1 MSKQY
6 RANGHIG
13 QRIRTPG
20 QRALNPSRKGHPR
33 MTLAQSGAGP
43 TTPAQAPGSPLGA
56 GSLPPLPALGLLEGT
71 ALGRPSPAVTVL
83 CGVNEASAKAGGG
96 AGAGPGLWEQ
106 GRAAAGRPAFVCTQG
121 ELARVPVA
129 TGTAPARVWDTSTL
143 SPGVGS
149 AYPGKPPWGLLRN
162 PGGEWSEV
170 TRVGS
175 FPMGLRGLPERS
187 SSSRKPALDTPS
199 PACEL
204 APGRQVPRAAFR
216 AEPGSNCM
224 GMTQESFP
232 GVGGREKPPGEVTR
246 DSPASQEG
254 A

>member
-1 MSKQY
+1 
-6 RANGHIG
+6 
-13 QRIRTPG
+13 
-20 QRALNPSRKGHPR
+20 

-56 GSLPPLPALGLLEGT
+56 GSLPHCPLWVSSRAQPWGALLQRL
-71 ALGRPSPAVTVL
+71 RVL

-149 AYPGKPPWGLLRN
+149 AHPGKPPWGLLRN

-199 PACEL
+199 PA
-204 APGRQVPRAAFR
+204 
-216 AEPGSNCM
+216 
-224 GMTQESFP
+224 
-232 GVGGREKPPGEVTR
+232 
-246 DSPASQEG
+246 
-254 A
+254 